1 MVTKVPTE
9 TQMGKV
15 YKRLIL
21 NTLESNED
29 YIYGLIRVYNHEIW
43 DIIDND
49 NSSAYYEPLPTIV
62 RAYYNSYFN

>member
-49 NSSAYYEPLPTIV
+49 KRQIIKFYPWAYV
-62 RAYYNSYFN
+62 NFRS